1 VQRREEKSGKISAQ
15 WKKSEHSELSQDE
28 KKKKKKGT
36 ETTATTT
43 ERGKISKI
51 FHSVPLYFPLHVH
64 MCVRVRQC

>member
-15 WKKSEHSELSQDE
+15 WKKSEHSELSQEE
-28 KKKKKKGT
+28 KKNKKVPD
-36 ETTATTT
+36 TTATTT